1 MKKYKVNEYV
11 LTYIIQYTVQYIY
24 YTIYSTY
31 MFSSFFAIKSRMFT
45 TNINSY
51 KWTVHQKPLPLNKYW
66 ANTVGGVRGVA
77 RRMPPIQYGILTQLK
92 QISCRAATAEVTV
105 ECDKWCIDSH
115 NYSSQHCTFRLVHGM
130 FTSENTIC
138 YPPSSRMR
146 ILAYRKPLH
155 VQCL

>member
-1 MKKYKVNEYV
+1 MNCSPKTFAFKLEWSKYCWWSAWSGASDA
-11 LTYIIQYTVQYIY
+11 T
-24 YTIYSTY
+24 
-31 MFSSFFAIKSRMFT
+31 
-45 TNINSY
+45 
-51 KWTVHQKPLPLNKYW
+51 
-66 ANTVGGVRGVA
+66 NTV
-77 RRMPPIQYGILTQLK
+77 YGILTQLK

-155 VQCL
+155 VQCLQNADIGISDVQLLLECGDWLVGRHQVTETQQQNINYQDSDC

>member
-1 MKKYKVNEYV
+1 MN
-11 LTYIIQYTVQYIY
+11 TDIY

-31 MFSSFFAIKSRMFT
+31 ILLFSSFFAIKSRMFT
-45 TNINSY
+45 TKY
-51 KWTVHQKPLPLNKYW
+51 KQLLMNCSPKTFAFKLEWSKYCW
-66 ANTVGGVRGVA
+66 WSAWSGASDATNTVRYTV
-77 RRMPPIQYGILTQLK
+77 LTQLK

>member
-1 MKKYKVNEYV
+1 MEQILLVECV
-11 LTYIIQYTVQYIY
+11 EWRVGCHQ
-24 YTIYSTY
+24 YSTVY
-31 MFSSFFAIKSRMFT
+31 LHSS
-45 TNINSY
+45 
-51 KWTVHQKPLPLNKYW
+51 NKYH
-66 ANTVGGVRGVA
+66 AGLPQRKL
-77 RRMPPIQYGILTQLK
+77 QQKL
-92 QISCRAATAEVTV
+92 

-155 VQCL
+155 VQCLQNADIGISDVQLLLECGDWLVGRHQVTETQQQNINYQYSDC